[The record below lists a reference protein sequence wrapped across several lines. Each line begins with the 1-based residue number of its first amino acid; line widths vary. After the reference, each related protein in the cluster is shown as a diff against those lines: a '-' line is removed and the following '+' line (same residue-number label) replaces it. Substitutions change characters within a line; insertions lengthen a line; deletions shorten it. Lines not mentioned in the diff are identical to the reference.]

1 MSIPLMLALASGLLL
16 LVMGGYSVFR
26 ILTVDKKLKN
36 NASRRL
42 VVEDKKIEQTD
53 EETQPD
59 DSEEAIDVI
68 NSKAAEQAL
77 ALVSGGDTEKVARI
91 RRMLVRSGDF
101 DPASVARFALRRFVF
116 LGVATAAA
124 LVFLLVFDISLL
136 TQRGM
141 FILGSM
147 AGFGYFLPSLILT
160 KRIRERRNEYRK
172 GFPDFMDLMIVCAD
186 AGLSLDASIDRVAKE
201 LVTTYPYL
209 AHNLTTFSLEL
220 RAGRTIHEAMKSF
233 GDRVDLEEVDAF
245 AVLLKQSKELG
256 TSLASTLRVFS
267 EEMRDKRM
275 MMAEEKAHAL
285 PAKMTI
291 PVTMCI
297 LPTVVMIAIIPI
309 IVKLSAE

>member
-1 MSIPLMLALASGLLL
+1 MSVPMMIAAASGLLL
-16 LVMGGYSVFR
+16 LLMGAFSVFQV
-26 ILTVDKKLKN
+26 LAVDKKRKN
-36 NASRRL
+36 SVSRRL
-42 VVEDKKIEQTD
+42 VVEDQKARKSENA
-53 EETQPD
+53 EEGEESKARD
-59 DSEEAIDVI
+59 DQS
-68 NSKAAEQAL
+68 NKAAEQAL
-77 ALVSGGDTEKVARI
+77 ALAAGGDTEKVARI

-101 DPASVARFALRRFVF
+101 DPASVARFALRRFTY
-116 LGVATAAA
+116 LGLAIFAA
-124 LVFLLVFDISLL
+124 LAFLFGFNISIL
-136 TQRGM
+136 TQQGL
-141 FILGSM
+141 FILGFM
-147 AGFGYFLPSLILT
+147 GGFGYFLPSLILM
-160 KRIRERRNEYRK
+160 KRIRDRRAEYRK

-201 LVTTYPYL
+201 IVTTYPYL

-275 MMAEEKAHAL
+275 MLAEEKAHAL

-297 LPTVVMIAIIPI
+297 LPTVVMIAIIPV
-309 IVKLSAE
+309 IVSLSAD

>member
-1 MSIPLMLALASGLLL
+1 MSIPLIVAIVSGMLLL
-16 LVMGGYSVFR
+16 MMGGYSVYHV
-26 ILTVDKKLKN
+26 LAVDNKRKKSV
-36 NASRRL
+36 SRRL
-42 VVEDKKIEQTD
+42 VVDDKKAKTREVLED
-53 EETQPD
+53 EEAPTKED
-59 DSEEAIDVI
+59 HA
-68 NSKAAEQAL
+68 NKAAEQAL
-77 ALVSGGDTEKVARI
+77 ALAAGGDSEKVARI

-101 DPASVARFALRRFVF
+101 DPASVAKFALRRFAF
-116 LGVATAAA
+116 MGIGLASA

-136 TQRGM
+136 TQRGL
-141 FILGSM
+141 FILGFLS
-147 AGFGYFLPSLILT
+147 GFGYFLPSLILA
-160 KRIRERRNEYRK
+160 KRIRDRRNEYRK

-201 LVTTYPYL
+201 IVSTYPYL

-275 MMAEEKAHAL
+275 MQAEEKAHAL

-291 PVTMCI
+291 PVTVCI

-309 IVKLSAE
+309 IVTLSAE

>member
-1 MSIPLMLALASGLLL
+1 MSVPMMIAVASGLLL
-16 LVMGGYSVFR
+16 LLMGAFSVFQV
-26 ILTVDKKLKN
+26 LSVDKKRKN
-36 NASRRL
+36 SVTRRL
-42 VVEDKKIEQTD
+42 VVDDQKVRKTESDEQDDTATVRD
-53 EETQPD
+53 EH
-59 DSEEAIDVI
+59 S
-68 NSKAAEQAL
+68 NKAAEQAL
-77 ALVSGGDTEKVARI
+77 AFAAGGDSEKVARI

-101 DPASVARFALRRFVF
+101 DPASVARFALRRFTF
-116 LGVATAAA
+116 LGLAIFAA
-124 LVFLLVFDISLL
+124 LVFLFAFDISIL
-136 TQRGM
+136 TQRGLLI
-141 FILGSM
+141 FGSM
-147 AGFGYFLPSLILT
+147 GGFGYFLPSLILM
-160 KRIRERRNEYRK
+160 KRIRERRAEYRK

-201 LVTTYPYL
+201 IVSTYPYL

-233 GDRVDLEEVDAF
+233 GDRVDLDEVDAF

-275 MMAEEKAHAL
+275 MLAEEKAHAL

-309 IVKLSAE
+309 IVTLSAE

>member
-1 MSIPLMLALASGLLL
+1 MSVPMMIAAASGLLL
-16 LVMGGYSVFR
+16 LLMGAFSVFKV
-26 ILTVDKKLKN
+26 LAVDNKRKKSV
-36 NASRRL
+36 SRRL
-42 VVEDKKIEQTD
+42 LVEDQKARKSENTEESD
-53 EETQPD
+53 EETAREDQ
-59 DSEEAIDVI
+59 S
-68 NSKAAEQAL
+68 NKAAEQAL
-77 ALVSGGDTEKVARI
+77 AIASGGDTEKVARI

-101 DPASVARFALRRFVF
+101 DPASVARFALRRFTF
-116 LGVATAAA
+116 LGVALFGA
-124 LVFLLVFDISLL
+124 LIFLFAFDISIL
-136 TQRGM
+136 TQRGL
-141 FILGSM
+141 FILGFLG
-147 AGFGYFLPSLILT
+147 GFGYFLPSLILM
-160 KRIRERRNEYRK
+160 KRIRERRAEYRK

-201 LVTTYPYL
+201 IVSTYPYL

-275 MMAEEKAHAL
+275 MLAEEKAHAL

-297 LPTVVMIAIIPI
+297 LPTVVMIAIIPV
-309 IVKLSAE
+309 IVTLSAD

>member
-1 MSIPLMLALASGLLL
+1 MSVSMMIAVASGLLL
-16 LVMGGYSVFR
+16 LLMGAFSVFQA
-26 ILTVDKKLKN
+26 LVVDKKRKN
-36 NASRRL
+36 SVSRRL
-42 VVEDKKIEQTD
+42 VVDDQKARKRDKDNAEEDAAAR
-53 EETQPD
+53 D
-59 DSEEAIDVI
+59 DHS
-68 NSKAAEQAL
+68 SKAAEQAL
-77 ALVSGGDTEKVARI
+77 ALAAGGDSQKVARI

-101 DPASVARFALRRFVF
+101 DPASVARFALRRFTF
-116 LGVATAAA
+116 MGLAIFAA
-124 LVFLLVFDISLL
+124 LAFLFIFNISIL
-136 TQRGM
+136 TQKGL
-141 FILGSM
+141 FIFGFM
-147 AGFGYFLPSLILT
+147 GGFGYFLPSLILM
-160 KRIRERRNEYRK
+160 KRIRDRRAEYRK

-201 LVTTYPYL
+201 IVSTYPYL

>member
-1 MSIPLMLALASGLLL
+1 MSVPMMIAAASGLLL
-16 LVMGGYSVFR
+16 LLMGAFSVFQV
-26 ILTVDKKLKN
+26 LAVDKKRKN
-36 NASRRL
+36 SVSRRL
-42 VVEDKKIEQTD
+42 LVEDQKVRKSENTEESD
-53 EETQPD
+53 EETARD
-59 DSEEAIDVI
+59 DQS
-68 NSKAAEQAL
+68 NKAAEQAL
-77 ALVSGGDTEKVARI
+77 ALASGGDTEKVARI

-101 DPASVARFALRRFVF
+101 DPASVARFALRRFTF
-116 LGVATAAA
+116 LGVAIFGA
-124 LVFLLVFDISLL
+124 LILLFAFDISIL
-136 TQRGM
+136 TQRGL
-141 FILGSM
+141 FILGFLG
-147 AGFGYFLPSLILT
+147 GFGYFLPSLILM
-160 KRIRERRNEYRK
+160 KRIRERRAEYRK

-201 LVTTYPYL
+201 IVSTYPYL

-297 LPTVVMIAIIPI
+297 LPTVVMIAIIPV
-309 IVKLSAE
+309 IVTLSAD